1 MKAST
6 TQVQILRKA
15 LALHDRVTA
24 LLDALRQRVD
34 AKRAKVRGK
43 IQAKIDELV
52 DIEYVKQRAIVDEPV
67 KLREE
72 LNREH
77 EDLIAYFKAESE
89 SILTALR
96 EVDSPENQAARQER
110 LSEIY
115 KRIAALRAMAN

>member
-24 LLDALRQRVD
+24 LLDVLRQRVD

-52 DIEYVKQRAIVDEPV
+52 DVEYVKQREIMSESG

-77 EDLIAYFKAESE
+77 ADLLDYFRAESDA
-89 SILTALR
+89 IIAALCN
-96 EVDSPENQAARQER
+96 VDSPENQAKRRARFD
-110 LSEIY
+110 EIN
-115 KRIAALRAMAN
+115 KRIAELRALAN